1 VRTGSTFT
9 LNPAPA
15 GFGIRI
21 INNEVMLKNRRPT
34 RAYDRL
40 TQPWVRERGALRPAS
55 WDEALD
61 RAAAGFRRNIDAHGP
76 NALGIF
82 SCSKSTNEVN
92 FMAQKIARVAF
103 GTNNIDSCNRT

>member
-1 VRTGSTFT
+1 MSKT
-9 LNPAPA
+9 
-15 GFGIRI
+15 
-21 INNEVMLKNRRPT
+21 RRSP

-40 TQPWVRERGALRPAS
+40 SEPLVRERGALRPAS

-61 RAAAGFRRNIDAHGP
+61 RAAAGFRRNLDAHGP